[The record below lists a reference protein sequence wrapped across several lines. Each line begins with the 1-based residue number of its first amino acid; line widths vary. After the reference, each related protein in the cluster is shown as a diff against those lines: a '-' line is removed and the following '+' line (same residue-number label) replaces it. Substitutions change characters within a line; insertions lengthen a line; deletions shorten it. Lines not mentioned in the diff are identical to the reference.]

1 MQQSNQM
8 RKEVKATG
16 RGIASTGLP
25 YGTSQGEKHLETTAT
40 RQKHNK
46 TKQKQKSHTYL
57 LYNFTNLALELHVGL
72 TKVRA
77 SPGAVECFRS
87 PLDPPVPLAHVLRSS
102 HPIPSILDNN
112 SECDPL
118 PSFALARDRAE
129 GLEIFLEAVHPRR
142 RRSTSSLGSLHRQP
156 PKHDSL

>member
-1 MQQSNQM
+1 MYHREKTPRNNSNEAKQ
-8 RKEVKATG
+8 
-16 RGIASTGLP
+16 
-25 YGTSQGEKHLETTAT
+25 
-40 RQKHNK
+40 NK
-46 TKQKQKSHTYL
+46 TKQKQNSHTYL
-57 LYNFTNLALELHVGL
+57 LYNFTNLALKLHVGL

-102 HPIPSILDNN
+102 HLIPSILDNN